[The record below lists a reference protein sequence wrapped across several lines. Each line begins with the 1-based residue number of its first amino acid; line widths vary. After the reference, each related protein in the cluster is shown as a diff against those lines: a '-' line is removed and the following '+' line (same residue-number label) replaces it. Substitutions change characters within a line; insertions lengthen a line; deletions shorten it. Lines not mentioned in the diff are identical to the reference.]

1 MKNLFLKVIFFLFAA
16 QAFLIEAA
24 HAQAYP
30 SKPVRIV
37 TAFSAGSGPDAM
49 LRMVS
54 DKLAKLWGQPVLID
68 NKPGASGFIAVAE
81 ARRSGTDGHTLLHMD
96 GLNLTAIPH
105 MYKKLPYIAETDIE
119 PISPIHGSYFFVT
132 VSSDSPWNSMT
143 DLIKAAKADPGI
155 ITYGSWQVGSV
166 AHLFAASLEAAT
178 GTKMMHVPFKDNSQ
192 LYTSVA
198 RQDVKWAFGSAASA
212 GPLVRGGKLKLLAIA
227 GPNRESTFP
236 QVPTMAESGGPAGFE
251 ARGWVGLF
259 APKGVSMPIAEK
271 ISTDLAR
278 VLSEPELKAKMTELG
293 YEPMA
298 IKPAETRALVA
309 VQSKEFKV
317 VVARSAVTL
326 D

>member
-1 MKNLFLKVIFFLFAA
+1 MKNQFLRALSLLVAA
-16 QAFLIEAA
+16 TTFMSGSV

-30 SKPVRIV
+30 AKPVRIV

-54 DKLAKLWGQPVLID
+54 DKLGKLWGQPVVVD

-81 ARRSGTDGHTLLHMD
+81 ARKSGTDGYTLLHMD

-105 MYKKLPYIAETDIE
+105 MYKKLPYNAETDIE
-119 PISPIHGSYFFVT
+119 PISPIHGSYFFVA
-132 VSSDSPWNSMT
+132 VSSDSPWNNMS
-143 DLIKAAKADPGI
+143 DLIRAAKAAPGAV
-155 ITYGSWQVGSV
+155 TYGSWQVGSV

-198 RQDVKWAFGSAASA
+198 RKDVSWAFGSAASA
-212 GPLVRGGKLKLLAIA
+212 GPLVKAGKLKFLAIA
-227 GPNRESTFP
+227 GPSRESTFP

-259 APKGVSMPIAEK
+259 APKGIPMSIAEK
-271 ISTDLAR
+271 ISADLSR
-278 VLSEPELKAKMTELG
+278 VLGEPELKTKMTELG
-293 YEPMA
+293 YDPMA

-309 VQSKEFKV
+309 AQSKEFKV
-317 VVARSAVTL
+317 VVTRSAVAL

>member
-1 MKNLFLKVIFFLFAA
+1 MKNLFLKLFLFLVAA
-16 QAFLIEAA
+16 PALMIGAA

-37 TAFSAGSGPDAM
+37 TSFSAGSGPDAM

-54 DKLAKLWGQPVLID
+54 DKLAKLWGQPVIVD

-81 ARRSGTDGHTLLHMD
+81 ARRSGTDGHTLLHID
-96 GLNLTAIPH
+96 GLNMTAIPH
-105 MYKKLPYIAETDIE
+105 MYKTLPYNAETDIE
-119 PISPIHGSYFFVT
+119 PISPVHGSYFFVA
-132 VSSDSPWNSMT
+132 VSSDSPWNSMS
-143 DLIKAAKADPGI
+143 DLIKAAKANPGI

-212 GPLVRGGKLKLLAIA
+212 GPLVKGGKLKFLATA

-236 QVPTMAESGGPAGFE
+236 KVPTMTESGGPAGFE

-259 APKGVSMPIAEK
+259 APKGIPMPVAEK
-271 ISTDLAR
+271 ISADLAR
-278 VLSEPELKAKMTELG
+278 VLAEPELKAKMTELG
-293 YEPMA
+293 YDPMA
-298 IKPAETRALVA
+298 MKPAQTRALVA
-309 VQSKEFKV
+309 AQSKEFKV
-317 VVARSAVTL
+317 VVTRSGVTL